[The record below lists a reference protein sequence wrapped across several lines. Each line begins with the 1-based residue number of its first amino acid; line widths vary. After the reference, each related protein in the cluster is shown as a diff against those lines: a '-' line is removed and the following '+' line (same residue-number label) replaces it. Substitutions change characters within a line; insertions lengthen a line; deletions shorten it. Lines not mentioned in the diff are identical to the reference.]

1 MFELHHLSAQEQ
13 WDWLQRGEVTP
24 LELVDH
30 YLARIE
36 RWNGELGAFTT
47 VTPELARARAA
58 SLAAGAVPRT
68 AALWGLPSGD
78 KDLWRRAGVRT
89 TSGSLLRADF
99 VPDASDEIVDVLDA
113 AGAVSLGK
121 TAAPEFGMPS
131 YTESRV
137 GPPAVTPWDTSRGA
151 GGSSGGAAVAVAAG
165 LLPFAPASD
174 GGGSIRIPAAAC
186 GLVGLKPSRGR
197 VPAASGVGGVG
208 GLTVAG
214 PITRS
219 VADAGLLL
227 EGMLERRSGAIPQ
240 RYALAAPGDGD
251 GSFLGAA
258 VRGEGRFQI
267 GVLTAS
273 PWDDAYE
280 IGLAPEA
287 RAALDEGIAALDALG
302 HGLEEAE
309 LPPSAAYPAAFRAL
323 WQSSAAAL
331 PIEGADLDLLQP
343 LTRWL
348 VTEGRR
354 RSARDLMEAAATL
367 SAFERSVIAAFSAFD
382 AVLTPS
388 LTMTPRPVGWYD
400 PEDAE
405 HDFAQ
410 QVQYTPYTS
419 FVNVSG
425 LPAITLPLS
434 RTADGLPMGIQLIGR
449 PGGEAVLLSIGAQ
462 LERRARW
469 QRRHPPQW

>member
-24 LELVDH
+24 LELADH

-36 RWNGELGAFTT
+36 RWNGELGAFAT
-47 VTPELARARAA
+47 VTADRARERA
-58 SLAAGAVPRT
+58 SSLGTGPGT
-68 AALWGLPSGD
+68 APLWGLPSGD

-89 TSGSLLRADF
+89 ASGSRLREHH
-99 VPDASDEIVDVLDA
+99 VPTASDEIVEVLDA

-131 YTESRV
+131 YTETLI
-137 GPPAVTPWDTSRGA
+137 GPPAVTPWDTRLGA

-197 VPAASGVGGVG
+197 VAALSGIGGVG

-227 EGMLERRSGAIPQ
+227 EGLLERTNGRLPQ
-240 RYALAAPGDGD
+240 RWSLGAPGDGD

-267 GVLTAS
+267 GVLTDS
-273 PWDDAYE
+273 PWDEEYE
-280 IGLAPEA
+280 IALAPEA
-287 RAALDEGIAALDALG
+287 RAALDEGIAALAALG
-302 HGLEEAE
+302 HGLEEAL
-309 LPPSAAYPAAFRAL
+309 LPPSAAYPAAFRTL
-323 WQSSAAAL
+323 WQSGAATL
-331 PIEGADLDLLQP
+331 PVEGADLDLLEP

-348 VTEGRR
+348 VEEGRR
-354 RSARDLMEAAATL
+354 RSAREIVEAASWL
-367 SAFERSVIAAFSAFD
+367 SGYERAVIAAFSGVD

-388 LTMTPRPVGWYD
+388 LAMTPRPVGWYD
-400 PEDAE
+400 LEDPERNFE
-405 HDFAQ
+405 Q
-410 QVQYTPYTS
+410 QCLYTPYTS

-434 RTADGLPMGIQLIGR
+434 TTEEGLPMGVQLIGR
-449 PGGEAVLLSIGAQ
+449 PGGEATLLAIGAQ

>member
-13 WDWLQRGEVTP
+13 WDWLQRGDITSV
-24 LELVDH
+24 ELTEH
-30 YLARIE
+30 YLTRIE
-36 RWNGELGAFTT
+36 RWNDELGAFAT
-47 VTPELARARAA
+47 VTAERARERA
-58 SLAAGAVPRT
+58 SALGPAPGT
-68 AALWGLPSGD
+68 APLWGLPSGD

-89 TSGSLLRADF
+89 AFGSRLREHD
-99 VPDASDEIVDVLDA
+99 VPTVSDEIVEVLDA
-113 AGAVSLGK
+113 AGTVSLGK
-121 TAAPEFGMPS
+121 TAAPEFGMPA
-131 YTESRV
+131 YTETRI
-137 GPPAVTPWDTSRGA
+137 GPPAVTPWDTRLGA

-197 VPAASGVGGVG
+197 VAALSGIGGVG
-208 GLTVAG
+208 GLSVAG
-214 PITRS
+214 PIARS

-227 EGMLERRSGAIPQ
+227 EGMLERRNGRLPQ
-240 RYALAAPGDGD
+240 RWSLGAPGDGE

-267 GVLTAS
+267 GVLTDS

-280 IGLAPEA
+280 IRLAPEA
-287 RAALDEGIAALDALG
+287 RAALDEGIAALAALG
-302 HGLEEAE
+302 HGLEQAS
-309 LPPSAAYPAAFRAL
+309 LPPSADYPAAFRML
-323 WQSSAAAL
+323 WQSGAATL
-331 PIEGADLDLLQP
+331 PVEGADLDLLEP

-348 VTEGRR
+348 VEEGRR
-354 RSARDLMEAAATL
+354 RSARDLVEAASWL
-367 SAFERSVIAAFSAFD
+367 SGYERAVIAAFSAFD

-388 LTMTPRPVGWYD
+388 MAMTPRPVGWYD
-400 PEDAE
+400 LEDPERNFE
-405 HDFAQ
+405 Q
-410 QVQYTPYTS
+410 QCLYTPYTS

-434 RTADGLPMGIQLIGR
+434 TTEEGLPMGIQLIGR
-449 PGGEAVLLSIGAQ
+449 PGGEATLLAIGTQ

>member
-13 WDWLQRGEVTP
+13 WDWLQRGQVSP
-24 LELVDH
+24 LELTEH

-36 RWNGELGAFTT
+36 RWNGELGAFAT
-47 VTPELARARAA
+47 VTAEAAREQVAGLA
-58 SLAAGAVPRT
+58 SVPRT
-68 AALWGLPSGD
+68 APLWGLPSAD

-89 TSGSLLRADF
+89 AFGSRLREHH
-99 VPDASDEIVDVLDA
+99 VPVASDEIVEVLDA

-121 TAAPEFGMPS
+121 TAVPEFGMPS
-131 YTESRV
+131 YTETRI
-137 GPPAVTPWDTSRGA
+137 GPPAVTPWDTRLGA
-151 GGSSGGAAVAVAAG
+151 GGSSGGAAAAVAAG

-197 VPAASGVGGVG
+197 VAALSGVGGVG

-214 PITRS
+214 PIARS
-219 VADAGLLL
+219 VADAGMLL
-227 EGMLERRSGAIPQ
+227 EGMLERRGGRLPQ
-240 RYALAAPGDGD
+240 RWALAAPGGGE

-273 PWDDAYE
+273 PWDEEYE
-280 IGLAPEA
+280 IALAPEA
-287 RAALDEGIAALDALG
+287 RAALDEGVSALAALG
-302 HGLEEAE
+302 HGLEEAT
-309 LPPSAAYPAAFRAL
+309 LPPSAGYPAAFRTL
-323 WQSSAAAL
+323 WQSGAATL
-331 PIEGADLDLLQP
+331 PVEGAERELLEP

-348 VTEGRR
+348 VEEGRR
-354 RSARDLMEAAATL
+354 RSARELLEAAVWL
-367 SAFERSVIAAFSAFD
+367 SGYERAVIAAFSSFD

-388 LTMTPRPVGWYD
+388 MTMTPRPVGWYD
-400 PEDAE
+400 VDDPERNFE
-405 HDFAQ
+405 Q
-410 QVQYTPYTS
+410 QVLYTPYTS

-425 LPAITLPLS
+425 LPAIALPLS
-434 RTADGLPMGIQLIGR
+434 MTAEGLPMGVQLIGR
-449 PGGEAVLLSIGAQ
+449 PGGEATLLAIGAQ

-469 QRRHPPQW
+469 HRRHPAQW

>member
-24 LELVDH
+24 LELADH

-36 RWNGELGAFTT
+36 RWNGELGAFAT
-47 VTPELARARAA
+47 VTADRARERA
-58 SLAAGAVPRT
+58 SSLGTGPGT
-68 AALWGLPSGD
+68 APLWGLPSGD

-89 TSGSLLRADF
+89 ASGSRLREHH
-99 VPDASDEIVDVLDA
+99 VPTASDEIVEVLDA

-131 YTESRV
+131 YTETLI
-137 GPPAVTPWDTSRGA
+137 GPPAVTPWDIRLGA

-197 VPAASGVGGVG
+197 IAALSGIGGVG

-227 EGMLERRSGAIPQ
+227 EGMLERTNGRLPQ
-240 RYALAAPGDGD
+240 RWSLGAPGDGD

-267 GVLTAS
+267 GVLTDS
-273 PWDDAYE
+273 PWDEEYE
-280 IGLAPEA
+280 IALAPEA
-287 RAALDEGIAALDALG
+287 RAALDEGIAALAALG
-302 HGLEEAE
+302 HGLEEAS
-309 LPPSAAYPAAFRAL
+309 LPPSAAYPAAFRTL
-323 WQSSAAAL
+323 WQSGAATL
-331 PIEGADLDLLQP
+331 PVEGADLDLLEP

-348 VTEGRR
+348 VEEGRR
-354 RSARDLMEAAATL
+354 RSAREIVEAASWL
-367 SAFERSVIAAFSAFD
+367 SGYERAVIAAFSGVD

-388 LTMTPRPVGWYD
+388 LAMTPRPVGWYD
-400 PEDAE
+400 LEDPERNFE
-405 HDFAQ
+405 Q
-410 QVQYTPYTS
+410 QCLYTPYTS

-434 RTADGLPMGIQLIGR
+434 TTEEGLPMGVQLIGR
-449 PGGEAVLLSIGAQ
+449 PGGEATLLAIGAQ